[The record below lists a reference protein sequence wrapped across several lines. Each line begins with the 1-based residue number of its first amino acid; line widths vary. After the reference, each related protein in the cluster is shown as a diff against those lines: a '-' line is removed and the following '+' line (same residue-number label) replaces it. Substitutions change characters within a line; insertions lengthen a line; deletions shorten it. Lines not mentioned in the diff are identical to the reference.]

1 MRRVVYYFAVAL
13 VAIAVFFGTKALI
26 FPNNKVKNETKI
38 EEAASKKEK
47 NAKKSKKSKKN
58 SSKNSEKSS
67 VEAGEKTE
75 ASEEQNDKEPK
86 EKTELEVLKE
96 ELKSVVK
103 DVCPQVKLAMYM
115 KNLDNG
121 ESFSYYDGEKKKNS
135 ASLIKLFIMLTAY
148 DEENNGNIKI
158 TDDINENLT
167 KMITESDNEASNKLI
182 DAYGGFDKI
191 NKKISAFG
199 FENTELLRKM
209 HDKTPPEGPSGLE
222 NWTSVEDVGKLYEM
236 IYNGE
241 LVSPEYSKKMLDLL
255 KGQKRRTKIPAKIT
269 GKYSKITVANKT
281 GELSTV
287 ENDAAIIMCDDFNLI
302 FCVMINDIPKKAD
315 GNMDYDLKL
324 KLQGAISDISLKLTE
339 YYMNK
344 TPKKE

>member
-26 FPNNKVKNETKI
+26 FPNNKAKNETKI
-38 EEAASKKEK
+38 EEFSSKKEK
-47 NAKKSKKSKKN
+47 NAKKSKKN
-58 SSKNSEKSS
+58 SSKNSEKTSEKATETPDAS
-67 VEAGEKTE
+67 VEQEKAT
-75 ASEEQNDKEPK
+75 K
-86 EKTELEVLKE
+86 EKTELESLKE
-96 ELKSVVK
+96 ELNAVVK
-103 DVCPQVKLAMYM
+103 GVCPQVKLAMYM
-115 KNLDNG
+115 KNLGNG
-121 ESFSYYDGEKKKNS
+121 ESFSYYDGEKKMNS

-167 KMITESDNEASNKLI
+167 QMITESDNEASNKLI

-191 NKKISAFG
+191 NEKISAFG

-236 IYNGE
+236 IYNGD
-241 LVSPEYSKKMLDLL
+241 LVSPEHSKKMLELL

-269 GKYSKITVANKT
+269 KKYPKITVANKT

-287 ENDAAIIMCDDFNLI
+287 ENDAALIMCDDFNLI

-324 KLQGAISDISLKLTE
+324 KLQGAISDMSLKLTE
-339 YYMNK
+339 YYMN
-344 TPKKE
+344 TPPKKE